1 MPDPAD
7 AALGARVIA
16 ALRAALAADCEAD
29 LSIGLIGDRGAVRVG
44 VDRVYTFHPDF
55 DAAAADLEQRV
66 ADTVAW
72 WAVTL
77 ADRLRAE
84 QAAALHRAAESA
96 LRDPS
101 TAPASAIDPVPTWAD
116 LTQAARATAILR
128 TIDEM
133 DAQHANITRL

>member
-1 MPDPAD
+1 MSDAD
-7 AALGARVIA
+7 AVLGARVIA

-44 VDRVYTFHPDF
+44 VDQVYTFHPDF

-66 ADTVAW
+66 ADTVEW

-84 QAAALHRAAESA
+84 QAAALHRAAEAA

-101 TAPASAIDPVPTWAD
+101 TAPASAIDPVPTLTD

-133 DAQHANITRL
+133 DAQHAKITRR